1 MHVPSSPM
9 THLPEQEWA
18 NAVQAAPQAC
28 RELVAGLARA
38 HCAPLAQLFYNSM
51 LGHPQAARFLNHD
64 IVHRRLQA
72 SMERWICEVLA
83 HPMTD
88 PAAIVAL
95 QRHVGEV
102 HARIQLPIHLV
113 ARGARVLKQALFEQL
128 DAACGHED
136 PLHRQAIAYV
146 SELLDMALE
155 LMTEAFLRNSQ
166 RGARNDEAY
175 RLFSLGQNMS
185 VERERQRSVLLEWGQ
200 ELMFSLHRVPRPG
213 VLPRLGSSEFGLWF
227 HHKAATLFEGAP
239 EMEQIRECI
248 ERVDATVLPRLAQA
262 ELPADQAAH
271 LVLALQQELDNL
283 KFFLSGLFEHQLEVE
298 NGRDALTRLLNRRFL
313 PSVLNREIALS
324 NSQGKRFALLLLD
337 VDHFKQVN
345 DEHGHDAGDLVLQ
358 QAAALLLNGVRN
370 GDFVFRYGGEEMLV
384 MLVEVDAESSLRI
397 AENLRQRFADH
408 EFQIGQG
415 RRIGLT
421 VSIGVALYD
430 HHPDPQ
436 YLIRRADQ
444 AMYLAKNKGRNRVWL
459 AAEQADD

>member
-1 MHVPSSPM
+1 MHALSSPM
-9 THLPEQEWA
+9 NDLPEQEWA
-18 NAVQAAPQAC
+18 NAVQAAPSAC
-28 RELVAGLARA
+28 RDLVAGLAKA
-38 HCAPLAQLFYNSM
+38 HCAELAQLFYDSM
-51 LGHPQAARFLNHD
+51 LMHPQAARFLNHD
-64 IVHRRLQA
+64 IVHQRLQA

-83 HPMTD
+83 TPMTD

-128 DAACGHED
+128 DAACGQND

-185 VERERQRSVLLEWGQ
+185 VEREKQRSVLLEWGQ

-239 EMEQIRECI
+239 EMEQIRESI
-248 ERVDATVLPRLAQA
+248 ERIDTTVLPRLAQA
-262 ELPADQAAH
+262 DHPAHHAAD
-271 LVLALQQELDNL
+271 LVQALQQELDNL
-283 KFFLSGLFEHQLEVE
+283 KYFLSGLFEHQLEVE

-313 PSVLNREIALS
+313 PSVLSREIALS
-324 NSQGKRFALLLLD
+324 NSQGKRFALLLID
-337 VDHFKQVN
+337 VDHFKRVN

-384 MLVEVDAESSLRI
+384 MLVEVDAEASLRI
-397 AENLRQRFADH
+397 AENLRQRFADN
-408 EFQIGQG
+408 EFLIGQG
-415 RRIGLT
+415 RQIGLT

-444 AMYLAKNKGRNRVWL
+444 AMYLAKNNGRNRVWL
-459 AAEQADD
+459 AGDQTGD

>member
-1 MHVPSSPM
+1 MQVPSSPM
-9 THLPEQEWA
+9 NDLPEQEWA
-18 NAVQAAPQAC
+18 NAVQAAPKAC
-28 RELVAGLARA
+28 RDLVAGLAKA
-38 HCAPLAQLFYNSM
+38 HCVQLAQLFYDSM
-51 LGHPQAARFLNHD
+51 LGHALAARFLNHD
-64 IVHRRLQA
+64 IVHQRLQS

-83 HPMTD
+83 HPMAD

-113 ARGARVLKQALFEQL
+113 ARGARVLKQALFERL
-128 DAACGHED
+128 DASCGHND

-185 VERERQRSVLLEWGQ
+185 VEREKQRSVLLEWGQ
-200 ELMFSLHRVPRPG
+200 ELMFSLHRIPRPS
-213 VLPRLGSSEFGLWF
+213 VLPRLGTSEFGLWF
-227 HHKAATLFEGAP
+227 HHKAVTLFEGAP
-239 EMEQIRECI
+239 EMEQIRESI
-248 ERVDATVLPRLAQA
+248 ERIDTTVLPRLAQA
-262 ELPADQAAH
+262 DHPAAS
-271 LVLALQQELDNL
+271 LVQELQQELDNL
-283 KFFLSGLFEHQLEVE
+283 KYFLSGLFEHQLEVE

-313 PSVLNREIALS
+313 PSVLSREIALS
-324 NSQGKRFALLLLD
+324 NSQGKRFALLLVD
-337 VDHFKQVN
+337 VDHFKRVN

-384 MLVEVDAESSLRI
+384 MLVEVDAEASLRI
-397 AENLRQRFADH
+397 AENLRQRFVDN
-408 EFQIGQG
+408 EFLIGQG
-415 RRIGLT
+415 RHIRLT

-430 HHPDPQ
+430 NHPDPQ

-444 AMYLAKNKGRNRVWL
+444 AMYLAKNNGRNRVCL
-459 AAEQADD
+459 AGAQTAD

>member
-1 MHVPSSPM
+1 MNE
-9 THLPEQEWA
+9 LPEQEWA
-18 NAVQAAPQAC
+18 RTVQAAPQAC
-28 RELVAGLARA
+28 RDLVAGVAQA
-38 HCAPLAQLFYNSM
+38 HCAQLAKLFYDSM
-51 LGHPQAARFLNHD
+51 LAHPHAARFLNHD
-64 IVHRRLQA
+64 LVHQRLQA

-83 HPMTD
+83 RPMTD

-113 ARGARVLKQALFEQL
+113 ARGARTLKQALFERL
-128 DAACGHED
+128 DAACGHDD
-136 PLHRQAIAYV
+136 PLHRQAVAYV

-213 VLPRLGSSEFGLWF
+213 SLPRLGTSEFGLWF

-239 EMEQIRECI
+239 EMEQIRDCI
-248 ERVDATVLPRLAQA
+248 ERIDATVLPRLAQPGL
-262 ELPADQAAH
+262 LPDEGTS
-271 LVLALQQELDNL
+271 LVLSLQQELDNL
-283 KFFLSGLFEHQLEVE
+283 KFFLAGLFEHQLEVE

-324 NSQGKRFALLLLD
+324 NQQGKRFALLLLD
-337 VDHFKQVN
+337 IDHFKQVN

-384 MLVEVDAESSLRI
+384 MLVEVDAQASLRI
-397 AENLRQRFADH
+397 AENLRQRFADN
-408 EFQIGQG
+408 EFLIGQG

-421 VSIGVALYD
+421 VSIGVAVYD
-430 HHPDPQ
+430 QHPDPQ

-444 AMYLAKNKGRNRVWL
+444 AMYMAKNSGRNRVWL
-459 AAEQADD
+459 AGDPLADG